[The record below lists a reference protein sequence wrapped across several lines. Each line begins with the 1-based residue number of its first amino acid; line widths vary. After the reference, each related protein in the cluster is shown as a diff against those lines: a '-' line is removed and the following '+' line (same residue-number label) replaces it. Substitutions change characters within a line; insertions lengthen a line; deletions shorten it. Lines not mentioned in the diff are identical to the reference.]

1 MFHPIALAFKEH
13 NMTMMSKPV
22 DYRRSHLIVSE
33 YSSPFRKLEVRR
45 EHNAPSLIGF
55 GDNTKQKL
63 GSLPVK
69 GYIAPFINDE

>member
-33 YSSPFRKLEVRR
+33 YSSVIRHF
-45 EHNAPSLIGF
+45 F
-55 GDNTKQKL
+55 
-63 GSLPVK
+63 
-69 GYIAPFINDE
+69 